1 MSGKTRACRREN
13 YLAHALANTRCLQE
27 KSNEEGVEALPGGIF
42 YKVLCAGPDEG
53 ETPALNSV
61 ITAHYTGRTI
71 NGLTFDTSRNGAPL
85 ACRLNELIQGWV
97 IVMQHMHIGDRW
109 EVYIPAEM
117 GYGSFAQPGI
127 PAGST
132 LIFDIEL
139 IGIA

>member
-42 YKVLCAGPDEG
+42 YKVLCAGTDEG

-71 NGLTFDTSRNGAPL
+71 NSYLTEVRLEKAKDLLKNSSMHLQDICYRIGYLSPSYFSRLFRKYYGLTPSEYRESLTDQ
-85 ACRLNELIQGWV
+85 E
-97 IVMQHMHIGDRW
+97 
-109 EVYIPAEM
+109 
-117 GYGSFAQPGI
+117 
-127 PAGST
+127 
-132 LIFDIEL
+132 
-139 IGIA
+139 